1 MSDPLNINEEFK
13 KAKKWTSDTLS
24 EVKSHVRHENE
35 STSVSH
41 INVSYAEIVRELL
54 SQVDNGCDIISID
67 SSFSYEDLMEWIR
80 SHAKGNKVLIIN
92 DTLKSSTGQVLAVA
106 YAQDNMV
113 LLSKDMPKACF
124 IYQKLN
130 PSIQDLFPEGV
141 KVYVKPFK
149 FV

>member
-1 MSDPLNINEEFK
+1 MSAPLNINEEFK
-13 KAKKWTSDTLS
+13 KAQKWTSDTLAGA
-24 EVKSHVRHENE
+24 KSHVRHENE
-35 STSVSH
+35 PTSVSH
-41 INVSYAEIVRELL
+41 INISYAEVVRELL

-92 DTLKSSTGQVLAVA
+92 DTLKNCTGQVLAVA

-130 PSIQDLFPEGV
+130 PSIQDLFPAEV
-141 KVYVKPFK
+141 KVFVKPFK
-149 FV
+149 LA